1 MVDSESA
8 IIKTFSQL
16 SKEKKKKKKVWR
28 NLSPRIKPNVFL

>member
-16 SKEKKKKKKVWR
+16 SEEKKKKIESLEKFESQ
-28 NLSPRIKPNVFL
+28 N

>member
-16 SKEKKKKKKVWR
+16 SKEKKKIESLEKFESQ
-28 NLSPRIKPNVFL
+28 N